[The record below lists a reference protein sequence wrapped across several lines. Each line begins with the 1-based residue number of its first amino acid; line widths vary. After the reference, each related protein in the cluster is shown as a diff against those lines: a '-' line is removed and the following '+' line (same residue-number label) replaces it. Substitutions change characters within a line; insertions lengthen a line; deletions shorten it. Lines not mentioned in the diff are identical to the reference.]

1 MTESV
6 RLATVKLNREALI
19 ALRERS
25 GLSKSQLGKASGI
38 DRTLVHRVE
47 NGERHATDDVIVKL
61 AAGLKV
67 PVTAIISDPAEQ
79 VA

>member
-1 MTESV
+1 MTP
-6 RLATVKLNREALI
+6 VKLNTEALI

-25 GLSKSQLGKASGI
+25 GMSKSELGRAAGI
-38 DRTLVHRVE
+38 DRTLVHRIE

-67 PVTAIISDPAEQ
+67 SVPAILSDPASEPV

>member
-1 MTESV
+1 M
-6 RLATVKLNREALI
+6 
-19 ALRERS
+19 
-25 GLSKSQLGKASGI
+25 SKSQLGKAAGV

-67 PVTAIISDPAEQ
+67 PVTAIISDSAAEA

>member
-1 MTESV
+1 MTDLS
-6 RLATVKLNREALI
+6 RCSTVKLNREALI

-25 GLSKSQLGKASGI
+25 GMSKSDLGRAAGI

-61 AAGLKV
+61 AQGLKI
-67 PVTAIISDPAEQ
+67 PVTAIILDPSEA

>member
-1 MTESV
+1 M
-6 RLATVKLNREALI
+6 KLNRDALI

-25 GLSKSQLGKASGI
+25 GMSKADLGRAAGI

-61 AAGLKV
+61 ASALKV
-67 PVTAIISDPAEQ
+67 PVTAIIADPATEA